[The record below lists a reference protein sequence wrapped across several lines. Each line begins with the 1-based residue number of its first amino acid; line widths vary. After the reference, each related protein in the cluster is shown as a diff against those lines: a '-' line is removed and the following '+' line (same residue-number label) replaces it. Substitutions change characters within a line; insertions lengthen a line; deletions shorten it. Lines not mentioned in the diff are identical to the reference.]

1 MRRSSVQFNEKLIMG
16 KKTVVVG
23 ATPNQSRYAYLAANM
38 LREYDHEVV
47 PLGIKKGEVA
57 GKEILDIRK
66 KPAINGV
73 DTVTLYIGPR
83 HQPEWYS
90 YLLGLKPKRIIFNP
104 GTENDEFE
112 QLLEANGIE
121 PLQACTLGLLRSH
134 QF

>member
-1 MRRSSVQFNEKLIMG
+1 MG

-47 PLGIKKGEVA
+47 PLGIKHGEVA

-73 DTVTLYIGPR
+73 DTVTMYIGPH
-83 HQPEWYS
+83 HQPEWYD

-121 PLQACTLGLLRSH
+121 ALQACTLVLLRSH

>member
-1 MRRSSVQFNEKLIMG
+1 MIMG
-16 KKTVVVG
+16 KKTVLVG

-47 PLGIKKGEVA
+47 PLGIKQGEVA

-66 KPAINGV
+66 QPAINGV

-83 HQPEWYS
+83 HQPEWYD
-90 YLLGLKPKRIIFNP
+90 YLLSLKPKRIIFNP

-112 QLLEANGIE
+112 RLVEANGIE
-121 PLQACTLGLLRSH
+121 ALQACTLVLLRSH

>member
-1 MRRSSVQFNEKLIMG
+1 MRRSGIQFNEKLIMG

-38 LREYDHEVV
+38 LREYDHEMV

-66 KPAINGV
+66 QPAINGV

-83 HQPEWYS
+83 HQPEWYD
-90 YLLGLKPKRIIFNP
+90 YLLSLKPKRIIFNP

-112 QLLEANGIE
+112 RLVEANGIE
-121 PLQACTLGLLRSH
+121 ALQACTLVLLRSH

>member
-1 MRRSSVQFNEKLIMG
+1 MG

-47 PLGIKKGEVA
+47 PLGIKQGEVA

-66 KPAINGV
+66 KPSINGV

-83 HQPEWYS
+83 HQPEWYD
-90 YLLGLKPKRIIFNP
+90 YLLRLKPKRIIFNP

-112 QLLEANGIE
+112 RLVEANGIE
-121 PLQACTLGLLRSH
+121 ALQACTLVLLRSH